1 MVELASLQVS
11 HCFRI
16 EGVEI
21 EEEEIQHISAMR
33 VELDSIDFIE
43 NFIPS
48 RSTKLTARFGLRPG
62 FAVDLFER
70 RPYSEH
76 AGEFW
81 DFLKESDVCE
91 LDELIDYEKPKFLTR
106 SPPCDPF
113 GALLDISKYG
123 KSDLDDEW
131 RRTGQTCCGFAFQIW
146 GEL

>member
-1 MVELASLQVS
+1 M
-11 HCFRI
+11 
-16 EGVEI
+16 EI
-21 EEEEIQHISAMR
+21 EEEEIQRIAAMQ
-33 VELDSIDFIE
+33 VEFGSVDFME

-48 RSTKLTARFGLRPG
+48 RSTKRSARFGVHPG

-70 RPYSEH
+70 RPYDEH

-81 DFLKESDVCE
+81 ELLKESDVRE

-113 GALLDISKYG
+113 SVLLNISKYG

-131 RRTGQTCCGFAFQIW
+131 RRTGQACCGFAFQI
-146 GEL
+146 